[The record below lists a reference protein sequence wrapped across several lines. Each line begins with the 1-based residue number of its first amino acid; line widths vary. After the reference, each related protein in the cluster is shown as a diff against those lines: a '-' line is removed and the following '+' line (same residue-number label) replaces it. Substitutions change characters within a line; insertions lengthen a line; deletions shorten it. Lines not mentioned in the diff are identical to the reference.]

1 MSQAE
6 KRSSIYLHDIPLEQ
20 AWAVFV
26 EALEE
31 AGIWKPLDVE
41 EIPLENALGR
51 ILAEPVWAKVS
62 SPHYHAAAMD
72 GYALRSAETD
82 GASDRSPI
90 TLLLETQAVYVD
102 TGDPMP
108 DWADAVVP
116 IEHVEPQQRR
126 SENKDKDA
134 ILIRASLA
142 PWAHVRPMGEDM
154 IVTELILP
162 EGQELRPVDI
172 GAIAGGGHVRVRVW
186 RQPRVAIIPTGSE
199 LVQPGTQA
207 HPGQIIEY
215 NSLVLAA
222 QVEAWGGHAKRFQII
237 PDDFDRIEACV
248 AEAAQ
253 EHDLILVN
261 AGSSAGS
268 EDYTARVVQSLG
280 TLLVH
285 GVAIRP
291 GHPVILGMVR
301 RVRPPSADDSDP
313 TQPKKTVQAGDNHTD
328 ASIPII
334 GVPGYPVSTVLT
346 GEIFVE
352 PLISRWCGRPS
363 STPEMIEAH
372 LTRKVHSTL
381 GDDEFLRVT
390 LGRVGDR
397 LVAAPLSRG
406 AGVIT
411 SLLQADGIVSIPVG
425 VQGLQ
430 AGAKVDVRLYRSM
443 DEIESTILVLG
454 SHDLTLDLMTQ
465 NLAQQGIRLSSANL
479 GSLGGLI
486 ALRRQEAHLAGS
498 HLLDPESGEYNL
510 PYIREYMPGIATVV
524 IALVMREQGLII
536 AKGNPEGLAGIGDL
550 PRTDLRF
557 INRQR
562 GAGTRIILDY
572 HLDQLGISAES
583 IQGYERE
590 EYSHLAV
597 AAAVASGRADC
608 GLGIRA
614 AAEALDLHFVA
625 LFEERY
631 DFVIPKV
638 HYESQKLAPLLE
650 LLHTEDFKRQ
660 VDSLP
665 GYDAK
670 VMGDVIAELT

>member
-1 MSQAE
+1 MSQVE
-6 KRSSIYLHDIPLEQ
+6 KRSSIYLHDIPLEK
-20 AWAVFV
+20 AWAVFI
-26 EALEE
+26 EALEK
-31 AGIWKPLDVE
+31 AGMWGPLEVE

-82 GASDRSPI
+82 SASDRTPI
-90 TLLLETQAVYVD
+90 TLLLDTQAVYVD

-116 IEHVEPQQRR
+116 IEHVEPQQQR
-126 SENKDKDA
+126 SGKDGQDA
-134 ILIRASLA
+134 ILIRAALA
-142 PWAHVRPMGEDM
+142 PWTHVRPMGEDM

-172 GAIAGGGHVRVRVW
+172 GAIAGGGHARVKVW

-222 QVEAWGGHAKRFQII
+222 QVEAWGGQAKRFQII
-237 PDDFDRIEACV
+237 PDDLDRIEACV
-248 AEAAQ
+248 VDAAQ
-253 EHDLILVN
+253 EIDLILVN

-291 GHPVILGMVR
+291 GHPVILGMIR
-301 RVRPPSADDSDP
+301 RMAPASVQENDP
-313 TQPKKTVQAGDNHTD
+313 TESEKSVLAGDDH
-328 ASIPII
+328 AGVLIPII

-352 PLISRWCGRPS
+352 PLITRWSGRS
-363 STPEMIEAH
+363 SSPPEMIEAN
-372 LTRKVHSTL
+372 LTQKVHSTL

-411 SLLQADGIVSIPVG
+411 SLLQADGIVSIPAG

-430 AGAKVDVRLYRSM
+430 AGAKVDVRLYRSI
-443 DEIESTILVLG
+443 DEIERTILVLG

-479 GSLGGLI
+479 GSVGGLI
-486 ALRRQEAHLAGS
+486 ALRRHEAHLAGS

-524 IALVMREQGLII
+524 LALVIREQGLII
-536 AKGNPEGLAGIGDL
+536 TRGNPKGLEGIQDL
-550 PRTDLRF
+550 MRDDLRF

-583 IQGYERE
+583 IRGYERE

-608 GLGIRA
+608 GLGIHA
-614 AAEALDLHFVA
+614 AADALDLHFVP
-625 LFEERY
+625 LFKERY

-638 HYESQKLAPLLE
+638 HYESQKLAPLLG

-660 VDSLP
+660 VDIIP
-665 GYDAK
+665 GYDAN
-670 VMGDVIAELT
+670 VMGDVVAELT